1 MSGDHL
7 DAVLAKMHTQVGN
20 AVTSQLSGHGRTEN
34 KAGDGS
40 SGTGQPTGH
49 PTDKE

>member
-1 MSGDHL
+1 MSNDRSIGI
-7 DAVLAKMHTQVGN
+7 
-20 AVTSQLSGHGRTEN
+20 SQLSGHGRTEDGS
-34 KAGDGS
+34 GDGS